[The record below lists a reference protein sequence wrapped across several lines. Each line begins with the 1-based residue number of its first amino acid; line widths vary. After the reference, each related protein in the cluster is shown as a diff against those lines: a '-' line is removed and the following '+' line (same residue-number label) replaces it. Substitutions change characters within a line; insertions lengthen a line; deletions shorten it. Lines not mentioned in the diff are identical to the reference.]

1 MGRSSWF
8 CQPWVSSLSC
18 LFSLLNLVS
27 CNCMY
32 SSELFTGFTH
42 QESLVCFDSVL
53 WFYSEF
59 YALYIGNFH
68 FCPSPTLA
76 PHMIP
81 SRHQTI
87 IYNFS
92 SHWKILKVAE
102 GNESKSITTGT
113 FIPFSTG
120 ILCYHHGF
128 FMKATHS
135 ALRQRQFMGTIILC
149 YSWFSETPI
158 KLCIYIIYI
167 IYAFASLGKHYG

>member
-113 FIPFSTG
+113 FIPFSHWYFMLPPW
-120 ILCYHHGF
+120 ILYESHTLCLKPKAVYGYHN
-128 FMKATHS
+128 FMLFLIFRNSHKTVYLHY
-135 ALRQRQFMGTIILC
+135 LYYLC
-149 YSWFSETPI
+149 LCKSWET
-158 KLCIYIIYI
+158 
-167 IYAFASLGKHYG
+167 